1 MEPTKKTNSFL
12 EVILLEPEA
21 DAIHTVMGIT
31 DERQKELGDFIY
43 KDVLGSLKNKHETSI
58 TEDLHK
64 ISVNSKH
71 ANELVWMVFQYGA
84 NLGYN
89 KGYNKSM
96 NKLNSN
102 PSSGDSVNEFLRFL
116 LEIKRKKDSEQESN
130 DNSDSE

>member
-31 DERQKELGDFIY
+31 DERQEELGKFIY
-43 KDVLGSLKNKHETSI
+43 NDVLGSLKNEHKTSI

-71 ANELVWMVFQYGA
+71 ANELVWMVFQYGT

-89 KGYNKSM
+89 KAMNELKS
-96 NKLNSN
+96 NS
-102 PSSGDSVNEFLRFL
+102 SSGDSVNEFLRFL
-116 LEIKRKKDSEQESN
+116 LEVKRKKDSEQESN

>member
-21 DAIHTVMGIT
+21 DAIHTAMGIT
-31 DERQKELGDFIY
+31 DERQKELGDFIHD
-43 KDVLGSLKNKHETSI
+43 DVLGGLRNEHKTSI

-71 ANELVWMVFQYGA
+71 ANELVWMVFQYGS

-89 KGYNKSM
+89 RAM
-96 NKLNSN
+96 NEQLSNS
-102 PSSGDSVNEFLRFL
+102 SSGDSVGDFLRFL
-116 LEIKRKKDSEQESN
+116 LEKGRRLKDSDEESD